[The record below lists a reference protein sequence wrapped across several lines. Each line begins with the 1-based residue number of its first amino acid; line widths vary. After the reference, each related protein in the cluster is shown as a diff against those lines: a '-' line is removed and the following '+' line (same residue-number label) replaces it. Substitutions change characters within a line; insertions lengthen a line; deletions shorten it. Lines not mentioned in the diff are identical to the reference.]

1 MNDGTE
7 FVVILARGASS
18 RMGRPKGLLSSAQTN
33 GKTFLET
40 IAGRYAELGL
50 GGVVVTTPEL
60 VPSYTDALAD
70 LPQFRVVGCAPG
82 GETGRTLWHGWQA
95 AGAEITHLWAHPVD
109 LPLVTLLILQQLQVL
124 AAVYA
129 TRVVRPTCL
138 GVPGHPVIIPVSLMT
153 GLASPDIWQQAPMR
167 EVIAMAR
174 KMGHIEEPVLMLTED
189 SGVVTDFDRPADID
203 RA

>member
-18 RMGRPKGLLSSAQTN
+18 RMGRPKGLLSSARTH

-40 IAGRYAELGL
+40 IADRYAELGL
-50 GGVVVTTPEL
+50 SGVVVTTPDL
-60 VPSYTDALAD
+60 VPSHTEALAT
-70 LPQFRVVGCAPG
+70 LPQFRVVGCAAG

-95 AGAEITHLWAHPVD
+95 ASEETTHLWAHPVD
-109 LPLVTLLILQQLQVL
+109 LPLVTLLTLQHLQSL

-129 TRVVRPTCL
+129 ARVVRPSYL
-138 GVPGHPVIIPVSLMT
+138 GIPGHPVIIPVSLMN
-153 GLASPDIWQQAPMR
+153 GLVPPDIWRQAPMR
-167 EVIAMAR
+167 EVIAMAG
-174 KMGHIEEPVLMLTED
+174 KMGHIEEPVLMLAED
-189 SGVVTDFDRPADID
+189 SGVVTDFDCPADID